1 MGIAVTRKIAIT
13 FAALLFGLIVPILE
27 VNATHLLNPLWPSHA
42 RLHEAWQLLTNW
54 AIAVACL
61 WLTWRAGRVRE
72 AAALALLVVGGL
84 LIAWASGPLYGGNML
99 HTDGSQI
106 ALGGINVAVIA
117 MILAAAGLIWA
128 LVPQRGHLTAREPV

>member
-1 MGIAVTRKIAIT
+1 MTRKIAIT

-42 RLHEAWQLLTNW
+42 RLHEAWQLLTNG
-54 AIAVACL
+54 AIALVCL
-61 WLTWRAGRVRE
+61 WLAWRAERVRE
-72 AAALALLVVGGL
+72 AAALALLVVGGF

-106 ALGGINVAVIA
+106 ALGGINVAVIF
-117 MILAAAGLIWA
+117 MIVAVVGLIWA
-128 LVPQRGHLTAREPV
+128 LVPERGHPTARESA

>member
-1 MGIAVTRKIAIT
+1 MTRKIAIT

-42 RLHEAWQLLTNW
+42 RLHEAWQLLTNG
-54 AIAVACL
+54 AIALVCL
-61 WLTWRAGRVRE
+61 WLTWRARRVRE
-72 AAALALLVVGGL
+72 AAALALLVVGGF

-106 ALGGINVAVIA
+106 ALGGINVAVIF
-117 MILAAAGLIWA
+117 MIVAVVGLIWA
-128 LVPQRGHLTAREPV
+128 LVPERGHPTARESV

>member
-1 MGIAVTRKIAIT
+1 MTRKIAIT

-42 RLHEAWQLLTNW
+42 RLHEAWQLLTNG
-54 AIAVACL
+54 AIALVCL
-61 WLTWRAGRVRE
+61 WLAWRARRVRE
-72 AAALALLVVGGL
+72 AAALALLVVGGF

-106 ALGGINVAVIA
+106 ALGGINVAVIF
-117 MILAAAGLIWA
+117 MIVAVVGLIWA
-128 LVPQRGHLTAREPV
+128 LVPERGHPTARESA